1 MSKFPDNDG
10 KEAIE
15 MAELSAPS
23 PAGGLY
29 FDYDFDD
36 YGEAVERKKG
46 SRDGKNK
53 MPWIKWRDH
62 STPHPSPPVEESN
75 NEATIPK
82 PIQRSFKPPTESQY
96 DEGHY
101 TISNDDELE
110 ASQVLPSV
118 QQTNKR
124 GVIWYVIAGT
134 VVTALIGIAILLTM
148 FLLPSNGQKASN
160 DTSKSL

>member
-1 MSKFPDNDG
+1 MSKYPDNDG

-15 MAELSAPS
+15 MADLSAPS

-62 STPHPSPPVEESN
+62 TTLFSNRLCTP
-75 NEATIPK
+75 
-82 PIQRSFKPPTESQY
+82 R
-96 DEGHY
+96 GH
-101 TISNDDELE
+101 
-110 ASQVLPSV
+110 
-118 QQTNKR
+118 
-124 GVIWYVIAGT
+124 
-134 VVTALIGIAILLTM
+134 AL
-148 FLLPSNGQKASN
+148 SE
-160 DTSKSL
+160 